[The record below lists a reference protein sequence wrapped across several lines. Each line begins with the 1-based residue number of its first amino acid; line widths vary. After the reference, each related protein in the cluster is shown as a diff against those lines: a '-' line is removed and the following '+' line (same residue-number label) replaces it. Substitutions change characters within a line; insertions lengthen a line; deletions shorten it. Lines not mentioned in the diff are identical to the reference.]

1 MGSGAQRKS
10 QSNYVKAN
18 DKNYFDGD
26 VDARTVESVSVT
38 RLCKTADINRSTF
51 YAHYIDILM

>member
-1 MGSGAQRKS
+1 MGSGAHERKS

-26 VDARTVESVSVT
+26 VEQEPLESVSVT
-38 RLCKTADINRSTF
+38 RLCKTAG
-51 YAHYIDILM
+51 YKPIDILCTLY